1 MGLRD
6 HCSLP
11 VWDAADHAGPV
22 LQFASV
28 SSSPE
33 GDVTVNDLAEV
44 IQSLQATIR
53 RDHAT
58 VGANETRTRNTL
70 IDPLLR
76 ALGWADSSV
85 VTHEYLIR
93 YGRRPSDYGV
103 VDYALHEPDDRGHP
117 IALIEAKRMNEE
129 LNEDHRDQAL
139 DYAFDRMDSVQYLGL
154 TNGDRWELYEVFE
167 DRYRPVFSL
176 SIRDESALHCA
187 ATFLSSFPTL
197 TPPEREESPDRSTH
211 LQPVVRDAAA
221 VPIEPEILYPISV
234 GTTRKVDIPKLLTWF
249 AVTLIVGAIAGY
261 IVGFQA
267 AEPVGGTFAKI
278 GLVVIA
284 IAVIAVAVWA
294 RSLLWSSLR
303 GLLNILRLEKSYGP
317 TDPERQKSLL
327 WLAAAVIVGVLGG
340 GALGY
345 FVGTSTAQP
354 VMDFL
359 AGVGKIVVY
368 TLIAAA
374 IALLL
379 WGLLVSAARSPRKR
393 SRGRGAGYS
402 SRGGGRSSRSSYG
415 WGRKPRRRG

>member
-1 MGLRD
+1 M
-6 HCSLP
+6 
-11 VWDAADHAGPV
+11 
-22 LQFASV
+22 QFVSV
-28 SSSPE
+28 SSFPE
-33 GDVTVNDLAEV
+33 SGVSVNDLVEV

-76 ALGWADSSV
+76 ALGWGDSSV

-139 DYAFDRMDSVQYLGL
+139 DYAFDRVDSVQYLGL
-154 TNGDRWELYEVFE
+154 TNGDRWELYEVLE
-167 DRYRPVFSL
+167 DRYRPVFNL

-187 ATFLSSFPTL
+187 TTFLSSFPAL
-197 TPPEREESPDRSTH
+197 SPPGREENPDRSAL
-211 LQPVVRDAAA
+211 LQSVVQDAAA
-221 VPIEPEILYPISV
+221 VPIEPEILYTASV
-234 GTTRKVDIPKLLTWF
+234 RPTRRVDISKLLTWF
-249 AVTLIVGAIAGY
+249 AVALFAGAIAGY

-278 GLVVIA
+278 GLVAIA

-294 RSLLWSSLR
+294 RSLLWSALR
-303 GLLNILRLEKSYGP
+303 GLLNIFRLEESPGP

-327 WLAAAVIVGVLGG
+327 WLAAAVIVGIFGG

-374 IALLL
+374 IAMLL
-379 WGLLVSAARSPRKR
+379 WGLLASAARRPGKR
-393 SRGRGAGYS
+393 SRGRVGGYS
-402 SRGGGRSSRSSYG
+402 SGWGRRSRRSSYR
-415 WGRKPRRRG
+415 WGRKPRRRD